1 MKIIFIVPAIGKKK
15 GEKYIGTWKM
25 EPLTIAVLKS
35 LTPLDV
41 ETVLYD
47 DRIELI
53 DYKVKA
59 DAVVIPVET
68 YTAKRS
74 YEIAKNFRRR
84 GIKVILG
91 GYHVTLI
98 PEEAEKYAD
107 CIITGNAEKVWNEV
121 IEDCRC
127 STLKKKYKGETT
139 YLHIQP
145 DKSIFEG
152 KKYVPV
158 SLVETGRGCCNSCE
172 FCAIAGYYKFHY
184 YPRPHEDIVRD
195 IKDSKHKYHFLVDD
209 NLVADRKNTLE
220 LFRKLEPLKI
230 KWAGQGTLNM
240 AKDKELL
247 TAMKKSGCE
256 IILIGFES
264 LDTDNL
270 KQMNKAVNIMEAERD
285 ELVQRIHNAGIGIY
299 ATFVFGYDNDT
310 QNTIKKAV
318 EFSKKHNFY
327 TAAFNHLLPF
337 PGTKLYDRLKND
349 NRLLYDKWWL
359 EENYNYGELAFKPK
373 QMSPEDLSKAC
384 QNARKEFASFKTVFK
399 RGIQAMKYSS
409 PMLWSL
415 FWIMNLSINNEIDQ
429 KINVPIGRNLDEF
442 PK

>member
-1 MKIIFIVPAIGKKK
+1 MKDIIAEIDACDEISYKVDYDKKKYDIIVISFDTSSSKQAYIHSKEFKKRGAYIVMGGYHTSAVPKEAAEHCDTVIIGAGEISLPEFFHDYLKGEPKKIYNNQNIDVRKIKMVPRNLIKSKRYMKVSPVIADRGCDNKCSFCAISEMWKSNPRPVEDVIEEIKSLKSDKIIFFDPNFFYPKEYSLKLMK
-15 GEKYIGTWKM
+15 EMEK
-25 EPLTIAVLKS
+25 
-35 LTPLDV
+35 
-41 ETVLYD
+41 
-47 DRIELI
+47 
-53 DYKVKA
+53 
-59 DAVVIPVET
+59 
-68 YTAKRS
+68 
-74 YEIAKNFRRR
+74 
-84 GIKVILG
+84 
-91 GYHVTLI
+91 
-98 PEEAEKYAD
+98 
-107 CIITGNAEKVWNEV
+107 
-121 IEDCRC
+121 
-127 STLKKKYKGETT
+127 
-139 YLHIQP
+139 
-145 DKSIFEG
+145 
-152 KKYVPV
+152 
-158 SLVETGRGCCNSCE
+158 
-172 FCAIAGYYKFHY
+172 
-184 YPRPHEDIVRD
+184 
-195 IKDSKHKYHFLVDD
+195 
-209 NLVADRKNTLE
+209 
-220 LFRKLEPLKI
+220 LKI

-240 AKDKELL
+240 AKDKDLL

-337 PGTKLYDRLKND
+337 PGTKLYDRLKSD

-373 QMSPEDLSKAC
+373 QMSPEELSKAC

-399 RGIQAMKYSS
+399 RGIQAMRYSS

-415 FWIMNLSINNEIDQ
+415 FWIMNLSINSEIDQ